1 MKNEANIKEKIYWIG
16 EHSYEIYKQT
26 NKLIL
31 ENFDNQVLI
40 YSRIDSNT
48 PISNDIIYLDEF
60 FPMNERNYLVADLQK
75 PISHFMKDRKIPFEK
90 GLIIGD
96 ASEIIVQALVAVGSF
111 EFGELYSREEI
122 VADFEEVHKIETD
135 TEKIKEFNM
144 VDVSGF
150 SILFLNE
157 AMPFKDSLE
166 TAKEYKVRADKTFH
180 HVLKQKNQ
188 EFNMNEFLFHLE
200 NGLNEAVSKSS
211 GVELN

>member
-1 MKNEANIKEKIYWIG
+1 MKNDANIKEKIYWIG
-16 EHSYEIYKQT
+16 EHSFEIYKNT
-26 NKLIL
+26 NKSIL
-31 ENFDNQVLI
+31 ESFDNQVLL
-40 YSRIDSNT
+40 YSRIDSDA

-75 PISHFMKDRKIPFEK
+75 PISYFMKDRKIPFEK
-90 GLIIGD
+90 GLIVGD
-96 ASEIIVQALVAVGSF
+96 ASEIIVQALVAVGAF
-111 EFGELYSREEI
+111 ESGDLYSREEI

-135 TEKIKEFNM
+135 TLREFNM

-166 TAKEYKVRADKTFH
+166 TAKEYKAKADKTFH

-188 EFNMNEFLFHLE
+188 EFNMSEFLFHLE
-200 NGLNEAVSKSS
+200 SGLNEAVRKSN
-211 GVELN
+211 GIELN